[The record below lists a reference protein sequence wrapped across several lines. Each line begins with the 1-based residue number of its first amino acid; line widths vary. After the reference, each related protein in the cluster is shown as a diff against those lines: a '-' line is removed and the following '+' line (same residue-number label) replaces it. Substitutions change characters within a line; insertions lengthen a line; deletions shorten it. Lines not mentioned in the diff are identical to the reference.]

1 MTVPLDQLSP
11 PAAVAREEFVALR
24 DAALDRL
31 RALAPDYDAR
41 ATDPAVR
48 LVELAVYMRLLL
60 GARINDAVRGTF
72 LATATTTDLDHV
84 AAGMNVER
92 KAGESDDDLRR
103 RAQLA
108 WTALSTAGP
117 RDAYRF
123 HALSAAGVDD
133 VAVSSPMPGQ
143 VLVVVLSEA
152 ADGDAGDAA
161 AVAAV
166 TAILDADTVRP
177 MTDVVT
183 VQAAALQVVDVT
195 ATLRV
200 SGQGP
205 ATDVVQAAAEAAV
218 AALLGERV
226 IGRDVHRSALV
237 AACHVPGVENV
248 TLTAPATD
256 VAVPTAAV
264 ALAGDVAITVERV

>member
-1 MTVPLDQLSP
+1 MTVPLDRLSP
-11 PAAVAREEFVALR
+11 PDAVAREEFVALR

-31 RALAPDYDAR
+31 RVLAPDYDAR

-72 LATATTTDLDHV
+72 LATAAGADLDHV

-92 KAGESDDDLRR
+92 KAAESDDDLRR

-133 VAVSSPMPGQ
+133 VAVTSPMPGQ

-152 ADGDAGDAA
+152 ADGGDGDAA

-166 TAILDADTVRP
+166 AAVLGDDAVRP

-183 VQAAALQVVDVT
+183 VRAATLETVDVT
-195 ATLRV
+195 AALSV

-218 AALLGERV
+218 AELLGERV

-237 AACHVPGVENV
+237 AACHVPGVESV
-248 TLTAPATD
+248 ALTAPVAD
-256 VAVPTAAV
+256 VAVAADAAAV
-264 ALAGDVAITVERV
+264 AGEVSITVSRV